1 MSSYST
7 IHQTFKTI
15 ALAEQQRM
23 DACAAAIKITQA
35 TAPTLVV
42 NPTLRGPK
50 GQGNVAK
57 LSPAG
62 VLMGWYRDN
71 QKSGLPN
78 RLMLIARQME
88 TLFQLYEKSVIK
100 GN

>member
-23 DACAAAIKITQA
+23 DSCATAIKIIQA
-35 TAPTLVV
+35 TAPMLVV
-42 NPTLRGPK
+42 NPPPRGPK

-62 VLMGWYRDN
+62 DLIGWYRDN
-71 QKSGLPN
+71 TKKWTAESFNADSSGN
-78 RLMLIARQME
+78 GYTVSDI
-88 TLFQLYEKSVIK
+88 
-100 GN
+100 